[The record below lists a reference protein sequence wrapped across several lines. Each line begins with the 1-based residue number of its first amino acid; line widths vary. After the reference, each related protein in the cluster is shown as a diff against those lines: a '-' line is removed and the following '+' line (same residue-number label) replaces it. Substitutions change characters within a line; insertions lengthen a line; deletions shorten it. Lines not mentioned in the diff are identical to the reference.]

1 MSKTKCIECYHLEI
15 YCRYF
20 SNIGNNSLSLCSKI
34 SAWQGLVT
42 IPIFLVKTGGGKRS
56 ISFGKLM
63 LNLRL
68 FWSGL
73 EISLGS
79 DFSLSSSSCPL
90 YSLICCKRFVWLWLS
105 ILTFNFDSWG
115 GTDRSDIKRCG
126 QLNDLC
132 RRNRFAEKD
141 CRWSLFKRLFPSQL
155 NVFPNTLYKKIF
167 YEFTCKNWKWVK
179 KYCR

>member
-1 MSKTKCIECYHLEI
+1 M
-15 YCRYF
+15 
-20 SNIGNNSLSLCSKI
+20 

-73 EISLGS
+73 EEISLGS

-90 YSLICCKRFVWLWLS
+90 YSLIWCKRFVWLWFS